1 MWHCWVGLSTAA
13 IFLLKTDTTHTHM
26 ETKWRP
32 PALVCHRNHVTSPA
46 IVKLNR
52 VEQYVPAAP
61 RPLEAWSLVHLL
73 PSLSLLSTHVLGPL
87 LDSTSM
93 PTGNITGSVRG
104 APTTPGPC

>member
-32 PALVCHRNHVTSPA
+32 PALVCHRDHVTSPA

-52 VEQYVPAAP
+52 VEQYVPAAS
-61 RPLEAWSLVHLL
+61 RPLGTMGHCWANFILCPQAISLV
-73 PSLSLLSTHVLGPL
+73 P
-87 LDSTSM
+87 
-93 PTGNITGSVRG
+93 
-104 APTTPGPC
+104 